1 MVTGTVPSQ
10 IHIPLGC
17 FLLLSSQ
24 MKSNYSTE
32 HLVKWIESIQAK
44 SVIESYS
51 YVHNLEEVPK
61 FVLFDV
67 MLRNPQF
74 KEEFLLQK
82 DIWLHNLKPF
92 ALQRGGQTFILK
104 SIIDNLIYYGIMFEL
119 DTLAEI
125 LKLPW
130 TFSNHL
136 ELVLMCI

>member
-1 MVTGTVPSQ
+1 
-10 IHIPLGC
+10 
-17 FLLLSSQ
+17 
-24 MKSNYSTE
+24 MKCNYSTE

-92 ALQRGGQTFILK
+92 ALQREAKPLF
-104 SIIDNLIYYGIMFEL
+104 
-119 DTLAEI
+119 
-125 LKLPW
+125 
-130 TFSNHL
+130 
-136 ELVLMCI
+136 

>member
-1 MVTGTVPSQ
+1 MDQQNHLPSLKNFEN
-10 IHIPLGC
+10 ISTMSPKFGNGCGIFLYGDRNSSEPDSHPLGC

-74 KEEFLLQK
+74 KEEFCFK
-82 DIWLHNLKPF
+82 
-92 ALQRGGQTFILK
+92 R
-104 SIIDNLIYYGIMFEL
+104 IYGYI
-119 DTLAEI
+119 T
-125 LKLPW
+125 
-130 TFSNHL
+130 
-136 ELVLMCI
+136 